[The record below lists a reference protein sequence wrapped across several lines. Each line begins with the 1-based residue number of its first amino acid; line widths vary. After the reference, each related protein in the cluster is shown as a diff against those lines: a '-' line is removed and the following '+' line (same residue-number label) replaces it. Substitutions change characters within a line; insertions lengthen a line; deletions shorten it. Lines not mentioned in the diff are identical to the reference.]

1 MSSWKHI
8 PAARAV
14 PAYRL
19 FTGDLE
25 KPSLDDRQYRVLE
38 LQNGLRVVVI
48 HDLEADKAAA
58 CLALAI
64 GNMYDPNDAQGMAH
78 YCEHMIMKG
87 SEPYPDE
94 GDFASFINAN
104 GGAKNGVTGPM
115 STHYFFS
122 MNPSQLEGGLS
133 RLAAFFHAPLF
144 TESLAA
150 REINA
155 VDSEFKRNLQN
166 DVRRL
171 LQIKKH
177 LGLPGHPIR
186 NFGTG
191 NYVSLTDMGRK
202 GIPDEDEATVLLETR
217 RRVVEWWEQQYC
229 AGRMVLAVIGKEPLE
244 SLTSLVVPIFSK
256 IENRGY
262 EPNPAVKEPF
272 WGPEPNGTVVFV
284 ETVKDFYAFD
294 LEFELPDLRAY
305 ANSKPSS
312 FLGHLFGHE
321 GHGSIYAYL
330 KKQGWLLGLS
340 ASASGHTR
348 GPQTFTVGGSLTLE
362 GYLHYDAVLET
373 VFEYISF
380 LRRSFPLPDYHY
392 DEVATM
398 AETRFRFMPKEQ
410 PHTYAVKLAR
420 VASEPYPP
428 ECLISGPC
436 LYRDRDD
443 AMARQLLKGFTPER
457 ARVFLQAKVHREE
470 VVGKDIQWETEKWYG
485 TQYAILKTDETLLER
500 LRKANGNPEM
510 ALPLVNQF
518 IPTDLSVDKV
528 EVAEPAKYSIL
539 VKRTHISQLWHKK
552 DDQFWMPKA
561 HVNIFVKSPL
571 AYVTPRHALLT
582 RLLVDHIEDAL
593 AEITYDASLA
603 GLHYS
608 ISNSVEGINV
618 GVAGYHDKLDVLLRI
633 VLDKLRHL
641 VVLPDRLR
649 VLKEKLKREYDNFY
663 LGQPS
668 NLANSFATWY
678 LRPRVWTPAMKLT
691 ELSSITEAEIECHR
705 DALLSKVSIDMLVTG
720 NFTRER
726 SLEFLSLTEECL
738 KSRPLLPS
746 EIPHLRSLIL
756 PQGSNITTRKRLAN
770 AKEVNSALSY
780 FCQFGE
786 SSDIKLRNI
795 AALLHQLI
803 REPCFTQL
811 RTKEQLGYVVIIIT
825 WSVAHSTHGLGI
837 RMQSTRA
844 PWHCEAR
851 VEAFLEAFAARLAGL
866 SDAEFAMHKDG
877 LVVKKLERAKNL
889 GEETTRFWDRIRAGH
904 CDFLRHE
911 KDAEAIRALT
921 LAEVVEAYNTLVRPS
936 TGARTR
942 RKLSVQLVSQQLQE
956 DVPSSAFASVD
967 AKEAAPAAPVQLFL
981 DTQEVL
987 GVLDGRADEQE
998 SAFKARLGCAPA
1010 TTPVVSAAFGEYA
1023 GAFEIGS
1030 PSGRAIGDE
1039 TGGRPETR
1047 DSAGADDTAV
1057 ASPRL

>member
-1 MSSWKHI
+1 MPSWSHV
-8 PAARAV
+8 PAAGAV
-14 PAYRL
+14 PAYRM
-19 FTGDLE
+19 FTGNLE
-25 KPSLDDRQYRVLE
+25 KPELDDRQYRVLQ
-38 LQNGLRVVVI
+38 LQNGLRVVLI
-48 HDLEADKAAA
+48 HDPDADKAAA
-58 CLALAI
+58 CLALSV

-122 MNPSQLEGGLS
+122 INPTQLQGGLD
-133 RLAAFFHAPLF
+133 RLAAFFYAPLF

-171 LQIKKH
+171 LQIRKH

-191 NYVSLTDMGRK
+191 NYQSLTDMGRK
-202 GIPDEDEATVLLETR
+202 GIPDEDESTVLLETR
-217 RRVVEWWEQQYC
+217 RRVAEWWEHQYC

-244 SLTSLVVPIFSK
+244 SLTSLLVPIFSK
-256 IENRGY
+256 IANRGY
-262 EPNPAVKEPF
+262 EPNPSVKEPF
-272 WGPEPNGTVVFV
+272 WGSEQNGTVVFV
-284 ETVKDFYAFD
+284 ETVKDFYAFT

-305 ANSKPSS
+305 ATSKPTSFLAH
-312 FLGHLFGHE
+312 FLGHE
-321 GHGSIYAYL
+321 GYGSIYAYL
-330 KKQGWLLGLS
+330 KKQGWLLGLT
-340 ASASGHTR
+340 ASISGHTR
-348 GPQTFTVGGSLTLE
+348 ASQTFAVSGNLTLQ

-373 VFEYISF
+373 VFKYISF

-392 DEVATM
+392 AEVASM

-410 PHTYAVKLAR
+410 PHSYAVKLAR
-420 VASEPYPP
+420 VASEPYST
-428 ECLISGPC
+428 ECLISGPS
-436 LYRDRDD
+436 LYRGDSD
-443 AMARQLLKGFTPER
+443 AIQKELLDSFTPER

-470 VVGKDIQWETEKWYG
+470 VVGKDVQWETEKWYG
-485 TQYAILKTDETLLER
+485 TQYAVRKMDEALLER
-500 LRKANGNPEM
+500 LRNANGNPEL
-510 ALPLVNQF
+510 ALPPMNRF

-528 EVAEPAKYSIL
+528 EVAEPAKYPVL
-539 VKRTHISQLWHKK
+539 VKRTELSQLWHKK

-561 HVNIFVKSPL
+561 HVRIFVKSPL

-582 RLLVDHIEDAL
+582 RLLVDHIDDAL

-603 GLHYS
+603 D
-608 ISNSVEGINV
+608 SNYFVSAGVDGMYV
-618 GVAGYHDKLDVLLRI
+618 GVAGYNDKLDVLLRI
-633 VLDKLRHL
+633 VLEKLRDL

-649 VLKEKLKREYDNFY
+649 VLKEKLKRQYDNFY

-668 NLANSFATWY
+668 SLANTFATWY
-678 LRPRVWTPAMKLT
+678 LRPRTWTPAMKLM
-691 ELSSITEAEIECHR
+691 ELPSITEAEIERHR
-705 DALLSKVSIDMLVTG
+705 DALLSKVAIDVLVTG

-738 KSRPLLPS
+738 KPRPLLPS
-746 EIPHLRSLIL
+746 EIPQLRSLIL
-756 PQGSNITTRKRLAN
+756 PPGSNVVTRKRLAN

-811 RTKEQLGYVVIIIT
+811 RTKEQLGYVVIVAT

-837 RMQSTRA
+837 RVQSTRA

-851 VEAFLEAFAARLAGL
+851 VDAFLEAFAARLAAL

-889 GEETTRFWDRIRAGH
+889 GEETSRFWGRIRAGH

-911 KDAEAIRALT
+911 KDAEVIRALT
-921 LAEVVEAYNTLVRPS
+921 LAEVVDAYNRLVRPS
-936 TGARTR
+936 TGAHTR
-942 RKLSVQLVSQQLQE
+942 RKLSVQLVSQQLKE
-956 DVPSSAFASVD
+956 DPPLSPFAPTDID
-967 AKEAAPAAPVQLFL
+967 AKEAVAVAAPLQVFL

-987 GVLDGRADEQE
+987 GVLDRKAEEQE
-998 SAFKARLGCAPA
+998 TAFKARLGCAPS
-1010 TTPVVSAAFGEYA
+1010 TTPIVSAAFGEYA
-1023 GAFEIGS
+1023 GPFEIGS
-1030 PSGRAIGDE
+1030 PSGDAVGDE
-1039 TGGRPETR
+1039 KVL
-1047 DSAGADDTAV
+1047 AGST
-1057 ASPRL
+1057 